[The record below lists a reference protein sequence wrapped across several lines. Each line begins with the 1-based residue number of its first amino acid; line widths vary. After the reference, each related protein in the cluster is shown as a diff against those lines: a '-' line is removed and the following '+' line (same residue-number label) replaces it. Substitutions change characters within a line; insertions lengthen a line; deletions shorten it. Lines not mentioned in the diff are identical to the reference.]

1 MENITEYIDVLIQA
15 PIAVILI
22 VFIYLIMKFQTT
34 FVTTIIRNQND
45 MFVKI
50 SQALNEAIKIIKQI
64 KRK

>member
-22 VFIYLIMKFQTT
+22 VFIYLTFKFLTALMHKQME
-34 FVTTIIRNQND
+34 VISKII
-45 MFVKI
+45 
-50 SQALNEAIKIIKQI
+50 QALNEAIKIVKQE